1 MMVLAVDTNYN
12 PTLGCSSTSEI
23 STALGC
29 IPVNPAQLSLWFLE
43 KLLPVIGGIAFFLM
57 IYGFILI
64 STSEGD
70 PKKIQAAKETV
81 TSAITGLL
89 FAVLGIFLMR
99 LISVDILHIPGL
111 TK

>member
-1 MMVLAVDTNYN
+1 MIVYAASDYN
-12 PTLGCSSTSEI
+12 PTLGCNGTSEI

-29 IPVNPAQLSLWFLE
+29 IPVNPAQLAVWFLQ
-43 KLLPVIGGIAFFLM
+43 KLLPIIGGIAFLLM